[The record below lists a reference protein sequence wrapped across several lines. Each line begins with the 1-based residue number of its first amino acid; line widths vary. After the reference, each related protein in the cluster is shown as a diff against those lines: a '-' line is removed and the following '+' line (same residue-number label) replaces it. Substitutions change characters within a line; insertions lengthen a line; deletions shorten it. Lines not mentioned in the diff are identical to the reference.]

1 MAFDDDKQTTFF
13 DVWGPFEIAHDGNWI
28 KGAQGDL
35 WSELEDRCE
44 GLSTAIG
51 CYMFCLRT
59 HKQIRPWYVGMTLAK
74 AGFRGEV
81 FQLHKLNSFNFVM
94 NAHATA
100 MARPILFFFPLM
112 TPTRRF
118 STAGSSG
125 KPVIEWMERYL
136 MMTAFARNPAITNVR
151 DMAML
156 RRVEVPGLL
165 GKRPGRP
172 HSDVQSVRQALFGSS
187 RRPSDGG

>member
-1 MAFDDDKQTTFF
+1 
-13 DVWGPFEIAHDGNWI
+13 
-28 KGAQGDL
+28 
-35 WSELEDRCE
+35 
-44 GLSTAIG
+44 
-51 CYMFCLRT
+51 
-59 HKQIRPWYVGMTLAK
+59 
-74 AGFRGEV
+74 
-81 FQLHKLNSFNFVM
+81 
-94 NAHATA
+94 
-100 MARPILFFFPLM
+100 M